1 MRDSFDD
8 LKLSVE
14 CHIQDLNN
22 ISQIPSDFE
31 LDFDILK
38 YHFLHL
44 QVPLEDMA
52 KHSLKL

>member
-31 LDFDILK
+31 LDFD
-38 YHFLHL
+38 
-44 QVPLEDMA
+44 EDSEISFFTSSS
-52 KHSLKL
+52 SLGGYGKA